1 MSVAI
6 HHRSELDERAPVFAD
21 RAAGGVVLADML
33 RALPLTNPVIL
44 GIPAGGVP
52 VAVEVARASGWPLD
66 VAVVSKITLP
76 WDTEVGYGAV
86 AFDGSIGLN
95 HDLVAQVGLEP
106 LAIEAGTAKTR
117 AKVERRVRRLRGGAA
132 LSLEGKTAVLVDDGL
147 ASGMTMELAARAV
160 RASGAARVIAAAPT
174 GHRAAVERV
183 RPYADEVV
191 CANLRSSTPFA
202 VADAYQS
209 WRDVSEAEVETALR
223 GAGWRAS

>member
-33 RALPLTNPVIL
+33 RPLSMENPVVL

-52 VAVEVARASGWPLD
+52 VAVEVARAHGWPLD

-86 AFDGSIGLN
+86 SFDGSMGFN
-95 HDLVAQVGLEP
+95 HDLIAEVGLDRA
-106 LAIEAGTAKTR
+106 AIEAGTAKAR

-132 LSLEGKTAVLVDDGL
+132 LNLEGKTAVLVDDGL
-147 ASGMTMELAARAV
+147 ASGMTMELAARAA

-174 GHRAAVERV
+174 GHRAAAERV
-183 RPYADEVV
+183 QKVADDVV
-191 CANLRSSTPFA
+191 CANLRSGTRFA
-202 VADAYQS
+202 VADAYDL
-209 WRDVSEAEVETALR
+209 WRDVSEPELEAALR
-223 GAGWRAS
+223 AG